1 MQAGPP
7 EAQAA
12 TVFNVESFF
21 GWTVDSRA
29 LIDALSRSKATR
41 TPGAA

>member
-7 EAQAA
+7 EAHAA

-21 GWTVDSRA
+21 GWTLDSRA
-29 LIDALSRSKATR
+29 LINAFTGS
-41 TPGAA
+41 GG